1 MSRFQFSIDSFMLG
15 QISCEM
21 IALSQHLNENHGQKL
36 NGELVELD
44 KIINRVNRV
53 KEIMLKKDK
62 DDA

>member
-1 MSRFQFSIDSFMLG
+1 MLG

-21 IALSQHLNENHGQKL
+21 IALSQHLNKNNGQKL

-53 KEIMLKKDK
+53 KELMLEKDEK
-62 DDA
+62 DA

>member
-1 MSRFQFSIDSFMLG
+1 MLG

-21 IALSQHLNENHGQKL
+21 IALSQHLNENNGQKL

-53 KEIMLKKDK
+53 KELMLRKDK

>member
-1 MSRFQFSIDSFMLG
+1 MLG
-15 QISCEM
+15 QISCEI

-53 KEIMLKKDK
+53 KELMTMKDK
-62 DDA
+62 ENA

>member
-1 MSRFQFSIDSFMLG
+1 MLG
-15 QISCEM
+15 QISCEI

-53 KEIMLKKDK
+53 KELMTIKDK
-62 DDA
+62 ENA